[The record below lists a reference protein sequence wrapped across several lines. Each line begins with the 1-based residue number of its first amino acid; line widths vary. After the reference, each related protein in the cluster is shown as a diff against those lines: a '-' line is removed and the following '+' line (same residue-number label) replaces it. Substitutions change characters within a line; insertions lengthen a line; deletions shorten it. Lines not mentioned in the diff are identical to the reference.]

1 MTCKKSETTYAN
13 KGNDKIVIAQLTH
26 NTSIC
31 PITCGKA
38 KSFALSTKLANE
50 HTHLL
55 KLTGT
60 CNNYWSFITLASLGA
75 KGQNP
80 HSRKKK
86 RLSTLKDFRINPLT
100 LLLMSSSTSTHTLD
114 HQLRFQRRTTPP
126 TIPTILLLFFLC
138 NYVDNDNKYY
148 IRKKTIS
155 WNDSCH
161 CQTHQ
166 DYRRKRSRNGL
177 PRE

>member
-1 MTCKKSETTYAN
+1 MPHNLWQSKIICIFN
-13 KGNDKIVIAQLTH
+13 KVSKWAH
-26 NTSIC
+26 
-31 PITCGKA
+31 
-38 KSFALSTKLANE
+38 SFAKINRDMQQLLIVHHLSRF
-50 HTHLL
+50 
-55 KLTGT
+55 G
-60 CNNYWSFITLASLGA
+60 G
-75 KGQNP
+75 KGP
-80 HSRKKK
+80 KSSSRKKK

-138 NYVDNDNKYY
+138 NYVDNDNKNY

-166 DYRRKRSRNGL
+166 NYRRKRSRNSL